1 VKRVFVTVNLAAC
14 GSVLVSMA
22 DQPYSKMTEQALIA
36 FAKGGDGEAF
46 AELIQRTRPYAMRA
60 ARSILRDSDEVQD
73 QLQSAYLNAW
83 RQIAN
88 FREDAKFSTWITT
101 VVVNQCLM
109 RLRKLKRSPA
119 AISFEFEQNGETRTL
134 EPSDAQ
140 PTAEESMA
148 REELIQI
155 VRHEMQRVPP
165 VFRGVLTLVDLNSTP
180 IHDAAKQ
187 LGISV
192 AAAKSRLMRART
204 AIRARLENRLAGVT
218 L

>member
-1 VKRVFVTVNLAAC
+1 
-14 GSVLVSMA
+14 
-22 DQPYSKMTEQALIA
+22 MTEQTLVAC
-36 FAKGGDGEAF
+36 AKQGDGDAF
-46 AELIQRTRPYAMRA
+46 AELIQRTRPYALRA

-109 RLRKLKRSPA
+109 RLRKLRRSPA
-119 AISFEFEQNGETRTL
+119 AISFEFEQNGEARTL
-134 EPSDAQ
+134 EPVDNE
-140 PTAEESMA
+140 PTAEEAMA
-148 REELIQI
+148 REELVQI

-165 VFRGVLTLVDLNSTP
+165 LFRGVLTLVDLNSTP
-180 IHDAAKQ
+180 VHEAARQ

-192 AAAKSRLMRART
+192 AAAKSRLMRARA
-204 AIRARLENRLAGVT
+204 AIRSRLENRLAGV
-218 L
+218 LS

>member
-1 VKRVFVTVNLAAC
+1 
-14 GSVLVSMA
+14 MA
-22 DQPYSKMTEQALIA
+22 DQQYSKLTEQVLIA
-36 FAKGGDGEAF
+36 FAKQGDGDAF
-46 AELIQRTRPYAMRA
+46 AELLQRTRPYALRA

-109 RLRKLKRSPA
+109 RLRKLRRSPA
-119 AISFEFEQNGETRTL
+119 PISFEFEQNGEARSL
-134 EPSDAQ
+134 EPADNQ
-140 PTAEESMA
+140 PSAEEVMA

-165 VFRGVLTLVDLNSTP
+165 MFRGVLTLVDLNSTP
-180 IHDAAKQ
+180 IHEAAHQ

-204 AIRARLENRLAGVT
+204 AIRARLENRLAGA
-218 L
+218 LS

>member
-1 VKRVFVTVNLAAC
+1 
-14 GSVLVSMA
+14 
-22 DQPYSKMTEQALIA
+22 MTEQTLIA
-36 FAKGGDGEAF
+36 LSKQGDGEAF
-46 AELIQRTRPYAMRA
+46 AELIQRTRPYALRA

-109 RLRKLKRSPA
+109 RLRKLRRSPA
-119 AISFEFEQNGETRTL
+119 PISFEFEQNGESRTL
-134 EPSDAQ
+134 EPADRVPS
-140 PTAEESMA
+140 AEETMA

-155 VRHEMQRVPP
+155 VRQEMQRVPP
-165 VFRGVLTLVDLNSTP
+165 LFRGVLTLVDLNSTP
-180 IHDAAKQ
+180 VQEAAHQ

-192 AAAKSRLMRART
+192 AAAKSRLMRARA
-204 AIRARLENRLAGVT
+204 AIRARLEIRLAGVSS
-218 L
+218 